1 MDVVCVGGG
10 PAGLYFAICTKRRDP
25 GSRVR
30 VLERNPPGETFG
42 WGVTFHDQLLDLL
55 FAHDPQSA
63 REIRA
68 RSVTWHDKELVLHGR
83 SLFLQKTI
91 SGIERSTLLDVL
103 TRRAVELGVELEYGQ
118 EVTDVTP
125 FADADLVVAADGV
138 NSRVRQ
144 QFADQFG
151 TQVTVG
157 RNRYAW
163 LGTDR
168 RFPHITFAWERT
180 PAGWVWVYSYPAQG
194 PISTCVVECKPET
207 WTGLGLDRMPPDEGL
222 RLLESLF
229 ERVLAG
235 GRLYGGPHGEPARW
249 LRFKHLT
256 NLTWRHG
263 NVVLMGDAAHAV
275 HYTSGSGTRY
285 AITDAAT
292 LAECLAVH
300 GDIPRALEAYEEQR
314 RPLMDRAVQ
323 SGQRSAGRSEDADRL
338 LEHDAV
344 DYVSAM
350 RGCPDVELW
359 RHRPWTL
366 TRQLR
371 PVRSALRGAR
381 VVRRWSHARRHWP
394 DGAPPAAAPHLVGA
408 SSVGTSSAEGTRGA

>member
-10 PAGLYFAICTKRRDP
+10 PAGLYFAICTKKQDP

-30 VLERNPPGETFG
+30 VVERNPPGATYG
-42 WGVTFHDQLLDLL
+42 WGVTYRDGLLDLM
-55 FAHDPQSA
+55 FAHDAESA

-68 RSVTWHDKELVLHGR
+68 RSVTWHEKEFVVHGR

-103 TRRAVELGVELEYGQ
+103 ARRAVELGVELEYGQ

-144 QFADQFG
+144 QFQDHFG
-151 TQVTVG
+151 TRVTVG

-168 RFPHITFAWERT
+168 RFPHLTFVWERT
-180 PAGWVWVYSYPAQG
+180 PAGWVWIHSYPAPG

-207 WTGLGLDRMPPDEGL
+207 WTGLGLDRMPPEEGL
-222 RLLESLF
+222 RLLEGVF
-229 ERVLAG
+229 ERSLAG
-235 GRLYGGPHGEPARW
+235 GRLYGSPGGEPARW

-256 NLTWRHG
+256 NATWRHD

-275 HYTSGSGTRY
+275 HYTRGSGTRF
-285 AITDAAT
+285 AITDAAA
-292 LAECLAVH
+292 LADSLAAH
-300 GDIPRALEAYEEQR
+300 ADLPRALQAYEDSR
-314 RPLMDRAVQ
+314 LPAMAHAVR
-323 SGQRSAGRSEDADRL
+323 SGQRSAERSEDVDRL

-344 DYVSAM
+344 DYITA
-350 RGCPDVELW
+350 RDGCPDDELW

-366 TRQLR
+366 ARQLR
-371 PVRSALRGAR
+371 PVRSALREAQAVG
-381 VVRRWSHARRHWP
+381 RWYHARGHWP
-394 DGAPPAAAPHLVGA
+394 DGDPPAAAPELVGA
-408 SSVGTSSAEGTRGA
+408 SSPDRVPGA

>member
-10 PAGLYFAICTKRRDP
+10 PSGLYFAICTKLHDP

-30 VLERNPPGETFG
+30 VVERNPPGATFG
-42 WGVTFHDQLLDLL
+42 WGVTYHDPLLDLL
-55 FAHDPQSA
+55 FAHDPVSA

-91 SGIERSTLLDVL
+91 SGIERSTLLDIL
-103 TRRAVELGVELEYGQ
+103 ARRAIGLGVEFEYGQ

-125 FADADLVVAADGV
+125 FADADLIVAADGV

-144 QFADQFG
+144 QFADCFD
-151 TQVTVG
+151 TKVTVG

-163 LGTDR
+163 LGTDH

-207 WTGLGLDRMPPDEGL
+207 WTGLGLDRMSPDEGL
-222 RLLESLF
+222 RYLETVF
-229 ERVLAG
+229 ARVLAG
-235 GRLYGGPHGEPARW
+235 GRLHGGSRGEPARW

-256 NLTWRHG
+256 NATWRHG

-292 LAECLAVH
+292 LADSLAAH
-300 GDIPRALEAYEEQR
+300 GELERALEAYEEQR
-314 RPLMDRAVQ
+314 RPLMDRAVRR
-323 SGQRSAGRSEDADRL
+323 GQRSAERSENADSV

-344 DYVSAM
+344 DYVSASK
-350 RGCPDVELW
+350 GCPDDELW

-366 TRQLR
+366 ARQLP
-371 PVRSALRGAR
+371 PVRSALREAR
-381 VVRRWSHARRHWP
+381 VLRRWYHARGHWP
-394 DGAPPAAAPHLVGA
+394 DGDRLAVAPHLVGA
-408 SSVGTSSAEGTRGA
+408 SSADRAPGA